1 MEKQEI
7 KNIAKEMQTKADLLR
22 LINSMKKDEINDRY
36 PAFTMKQLRW
46 YCNPKN
52 VFRRYKDFEIP
63 KKSGGVRTISSP
75 GTHSYKYLLHYVGQI
90 LQSVYEPSSHAMG
103 FIPGKSVVANA
114 KVHMGMNYVFNI
126 DLKDFFPSIERAR
139 IAARL
144 QVCPFNFTKE
154 VALTIAGLCTMQVL
168 KGENEEGKKEY
179 RYVLPQGSPAS
190 PVITNLMCDKLDFL
204 LSKLAKQFGLRY
216 TRYADDIAFSSLH
229 NVYQRDSD
237 FRKGLESI
245 IAGQKFTINQT
256 KTRLNKRG
264 TRQEVTGLIV
274 SDDKVNV
281 TRKYVRDL
289 RGLLFIWEKYGYG
302 AAESRLHQLNDYHR
316 RRNRM
321 AYRCGSSLSCVVGG
335 KLAFL
340 RMVKGEDDSTYI
352 KLKQR
357 FDKLMKGC
365 EKNQP
370 RHTKLYY
377 CETYTLAEFEKK
389 FNTSIIFTEYK
400 RETSSNGKKE
410 GEGRRYAEFT
420 INGVK
425 QDAKIM
431 HSVVDNSISK
441 EELYISY
448 CQTRRKNEGFWLI
461 HEPYKSQHFEEKV
474 DIDELNKELDA
485 LLNNG

>member
-22 LINSMKKDEINDRY
+22 LINSMKKDEINDQY

-75 GTHSYKYLLHYVGQI
+75 GTRSYKYLLHYVSQI

-103 FIPGKSVVANA
+103 FISGKSVVANA

-144 QVCPFNFTKE
+144 QVCPFYFTKE

-179 RYVLPQGSPAS
+179 CYVLPQGSPAS

-216 TRYADDIAFSSLH
+216 TRYADDITFSSLH
-229 NVYQRDSD
+229 NVYQPGSD

-245 IAGQKFTINQT
+245 ITGQKFTINPA

-281 TRKYVRDL
+281 TRKYIRDL

-302 AAESRLHQLNDYHR
+302 AAESRLHRLNDYHR
-316 RRNRM
+316 RRNPM
-321 AYRCGSSLSCVVGG
+321 VYRRGSSLSCVVGG

-357 FDKLMKGC
+357 FDKLMLRC

-370 RHTKLYY
+370 RHTQVCY

-389 FNTSIIFTEYK
+389 FNTTVNYSKYIRTTPSEW
-400 RETSSNGKKE
+400 KKK
-410 GEGRRYAEFT
+410 GEESRYATFT
-420 INGVK
+420 MDGVEHGAEIK
-425 QDAKIM
+425 Q
-431 HSVVDNSISK
+431 SVDVSTSK
-441 EELYISY
+441 DKLCISY
-448 CQTRRKNEGFWLI
+448 CQTPLMNEGFWLI
-461 HEPYKSQHFEEKV
+461 HEPYQSQHFEEKV

>member
-1 MEKQEI
+1 MEMKDV
-7 KNIAKEMQTKADLLR
+7 KNIAAEMQTKADLLR
-22 LINSMKKDEINDRY
+22 LINSMKKDELNEQFR
-36 PAFTMKQLRW
+36 AFTMKQLGW
-46 YCNPKN
+46 YCNPKH
-52 VFRRYKDFEIP
+52 VFNRYVDFKIP
-63 KKSGGVRTISSP
+63 KKSGGERTISSP
-75 GTHSYKYLLHYVGQI
+75 GTRSYKYLLHYVGLI
-90 LQSVYEPSSHAMG
+90 LQSIYEPSSHAMG

-144 QVCPFNFTKE
+144 QVYPFNFTKE

-168 KGENEEGKKEY
+168 KGENKEGKKEY
-179 RYVLPQGSPAS
+179 LYVLPQGSPAS
-190 PVITNLMCDKLDFL
+190 PIITNLMCDKFDFL
-204 LSKLAKQFGLRY
+204 LSKLAKQFGLHY
-216 TRYADDIAFSSLH
+216 TRYADDITFSSLH
-229 NVYQRDSD
+229 NVYQPESD
-237 FRKGLESI
+237 FRKKLESI
-245 IAGQKFTINQT
+245 ITGQGFTINQT

-274 SDDKVNV
+274 SDDRVNV
-281 TRKYVRDL
+281 TRKYIRDL
-289 RGLLFIWEKYGYG
+289 RGLLFIWERYGYG
-302 AAESRLHQLNDYHR
+302 AAESRLHQLKDYHR

-370 RHTKLYY
+370 QHTKLYY

-389 FNTSIIFTEYK
+389 FNTIINFSTYKHESPSKWKKDGEESCFATFTL
-400 RETSSNGKKE
+400 
-410 GEGRRYAEFT
+410 
-420 INGVK
+420 NGVEKVAEIK
-425 QDAKIM
+425 Q
-431 HSVVDNSISK
+431 SVDVSTPKDK
-441 EELYISY
+441 LCISY
-448 CQTRRKNEGFWLI
+448 CQTPQMNEGFWLI
-461 HEPYKSQHFEEKV
+461 HEPYQSQHFEEKV